1 MKTKGILH
9 DKSQAVKLLEMM
21 TDTLLMVK
29 NDGTC
34 VDMIVKTPDN
44 PYVNRELTLLG
55 RNLFEYFPTETVREL
70 RPAMESVAHTGI
82 ASNANY
88 DLPSPDRMYY
98 FKCIIQKYDDDHLLL
113 VYRDITQRSQM
124 KLSLQLA
131 NERLKETGK
140 AARIS
145 YWNYTPSTGKFYYY
159 GYVGLL
165 VNAGEEMEITL
176 DQFLTNVYP
185 DDREKLVSYLN
196 DPETRHRTYDY
207 RVVKDGRAYY
217 MRTKILNRYHLR
229 NGELIIDGYT
239 QNIDDIVSNWD
250 RLNMIITAV
259 NNSYETIFAAKAD
272 GTLVFVNQLCR
283 KMNHIPVDVDITGYK
298 IYELMANFRGEE
310 KWVQFLDSLRASNN
324 TIKYTCRHPYAEFNV
339 INTEYYSFVVQN
351 EYGEDIIWFL
361 GHDISEFTRYERRLK
376 EAKERAEESDRL
388 KSAFLSN
395 MSHEIRTPLNAIV
408 GFSAIMADIESR
420 EERRRFQEIIES
432 NNKRLLMLINE
443 VLDLSRIESGTL
455 VFNFSA
461 VSMNDLCREIINTYQ
476 LYAGR
481 IRLELEIPDHDS
493 TIRSDR
499 NRLIQV
505 LANLVDNA
513 IKFTPNG
520 TITIGYRVH
529 GDWIELYVRDTGIG
543 IPEDKLEKVFERFVK
558 VDSFAQGT
566 GLGLSICKTIL
577 ERLGGNITV
586 ASRLG
591 EGATFTCRIPLIIVD
606 LEEQLFESRSES
618 QLLNQPDE
626 IKATILVAEDIDDNF
641 ELIHAM
647 IGNRY
652 RLLHARNGREA
663 VEIFLSEQPSL
674 ILMDVRMPEMDGIE
688 AMQEIRQRSP
698 FYPPI
703 VAVSAYMLDLDKEL
717 LLDKGCQDI
726 LGKPFDKELLLATI
740 GKFL

>member
-1 MKTKGILH
+1 
-9 DKSQAVKLLEMM
+9 
-21 TDTLLMVK
+21 
-29 NDGTC
+29 
-34 VDMIVKTPDN
+34 
-44 PYVNRELTLLG
+44 
-55 RNLFEYFPTETVREL
+55 
-70 RPAMESVAHTGI
+70 MESVAHTGI

-98 FKCIIQKYDDDHLLL
+98 FKCIIQKYDDDHLLR

-131 NERLKETGK
+131 NERLKETGR
-140 AARIS
+140 AARIG
-145 YWNYTPSTGKFYYY
+145 YWNYTPSTCKFYYY

-165 VNAGEEMEITL
+165 VKAGDEMEITL

-298 IYELMANFRGEE
+298 VYELMANFRGEE

-513 IKFTPNG
+513 IKFTP
-520 TITIGYRVH
+520 T
-529 GDWIELYVRDTGIG
+529 E
-543 IPEDKLEKVFERFVK
+543 
-558 VDSFAQGT
+558 
-566 GLGLSICKTIL
+566 
-577 ERLGGNITV
+577 
-586 ASRLG
+586 
-591 EGATFTCRIPLIIVD
+591 PL
-606 LEEQLFESRSES
+606 L
-618 QLLNQPDE
+618 
-626 IKATILVAEDIDDNF
+626 
-641 ELIHAM
+641 
-647 IGNRY
+647 
-652 RLLHARNGREA
+652 
-663 VEIFLSEQPSL
+663 
-674 ILMDVRMPEMDGIE
+674 
-688 AMQEIRQRSP
+688 
-698 FYPPI
+698 
-703 VAVSAYMLDLDKEL
+703 
-717 LLDKGCQDI
+717 
-726 LGKPFDKELLLATI
+726 
-740 GKFL
+740 